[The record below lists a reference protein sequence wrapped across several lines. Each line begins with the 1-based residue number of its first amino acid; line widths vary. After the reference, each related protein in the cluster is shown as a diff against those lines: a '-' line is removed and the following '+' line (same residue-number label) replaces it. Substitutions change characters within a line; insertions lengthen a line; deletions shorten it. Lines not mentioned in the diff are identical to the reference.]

1 MSAKV
6 TPLIASLVR
15 TYYCGANKE
24 LMRLARVP
32 AGTSMAPTRFTSGAL
47 ITRNNFVHSTEGS
60 RDPAPLDARAG
71 FSFSGRVTRRPTEP
85 NAVPRRKARASS
97 TIAADR
103 LGRRHQNKNDA
114 LRNTNGRQ
122 SHEIADPRI
131 VADRRCRA
139 VRDHRA
145 YCDGSSFRRRRCA
158 GDQSGGRERGGG
170 KRDGADRALDS
181 YFVPLP
187 PCRHTSAGLLAHLLG
202 RPLDPDAER
211 SAQSSGRTS
220 SVRLSALRD
229 QII

>member
-1 MSAKV
+1 
-6 TPLIASLVR
+6 
-15 TYYCGANKE
+15 
-24 LMRLARVP
+24 
-32 AGTSMAPTRFTSGAL
+32 MAPPRFTSGAL
-47 ITRNNFVHSTEGS
+47 ITRNNFDALTEGS
-60 RDPAPLDARAG
+60 RDPAPLDALGGVLVFGASDTPSDG
-71 FSFSGRVTRRPTEP
+71 TECI
-85 NAVPRRKARASS
+85 ARRKARASS
-97 TIAADR
+97 TIAAGR

-131 VADRRCRA
+131 VAGRRCRA
-139 VRDHRA
+139 VRDRRA

-220 SVRLSALRD
+220 SARLSALRD

>member
-1 MSAKV
+1 
-6 TPLIASLVR
+6 
-15 TYYCGANKE
+15 
-24 LMRLARVP
+24 
-32 AGTSMAPTRFTSGAL
+32 MAPTRFTSGAL
-47 ITRNNFVHSTEGS
+47 ITRNNFDALDGGFPRPRPRWNPGRGS
-60 RDPAPLDARAG
+60 RFREQHA
-71 FSFSGRVTRRPTEP
+71 VRR
-85 NAVPRRKARASS
+85 NAAPRRKARASS

-139 VRDHRA
+139 VRECRA
-145 YCDGSSFRRRRCA
+145 YCDESSFRRRRCA

-187 PCRHTSAGLLAHLLG
+187 PCRHKSAGLLAHLLG

-220 SVRLSALRD
+220 SARLSALARPD
-229 QII
+229 HLVVKV